1 MQELVTAEQ
10 IRKYEADLIEKNE
23 SGFSLILMEKAGL
36 GLASIIKDFK
46 EPYLIICGKGN
57 NGGDGLV
64 AARYLYDQGKKVF
77 IILTTEEHLLS
88 SDAKT
93 NFNKIKDTIQCL
105 KIQNINNEELYN
117 LINNSNT
124 IVDCLLGTGV
134 NKPLP
139 DLFNW
144 IIKTVNN
151 SKKDIVACDIPT
163 GLDPDTGN
171 VGLCTIKATTTV
183 TFAYPKIGL
192 MLYPGKKYVGKIEVV
207 DIGLPHINSDYLLLD
222 DDFICSNLPQRQNDS
237 NKGTFGKTLLVCGSS
252 KYPGAALLASKAA
265 SSIGSGLTALSSV
278 KEVFEQITPAIP
290 EVIHVDFS
298 IEEII
303 QESIKSQ
310 TLVIGPGLTCT
321 KEIEKLVVG
330 LIERVNIPIV
340 LDADGI
346 NVLVG
351 NKSLI
356 QNCRNQIILTPHPK
370 ELARLL
376 GISTNEV
383 LENKIKIAI
392 NTACDLGCTLILKG
406 PGTIIATKN
415 KKIYI
420 SPFANAALAKGG
432 TGDVLA
438 GFIGGLIAQGLIP
451 DIASCVGVYLH
462 GQAGE
467 LVAGD
472 KTAFSLLPQDLITYL
487 PQVLKIYS

>member
-1 MQELVTAEQ
+1 MQQLVTAEQ
-10 IRKYEADLIEKNE
+10 IRKYEASFIEKNGN
-23 SGFSLILMEKAGL
+23 GFSLNLMEKAGL
-36 GLASIIKDFK
+36 GLANVIKDFK

-64 AARYLYDQGKKVF
+64 AARYLHAQSKKVF

-88 SDAKT
+88 NDAKI
-93 NFNKIKDTIQCL
+93 NFNKIKDTIQHL
-105 KIQNINNEELYN
+105 KIQNINDEELYK
-117 LINNSNT
+117 LINDSNT

-171 VGLCTIKATTTV
+171 VGLCTIKAKTTV

-192 MLYPGKKYVGKIEVV
+192 MIYPGKKYAGSVKVI
-207 DIGLPHINSDYLLLD
+207 DIGLPQINSDCFLLD
-222 DDFICSNLPQRQNDS
+222 DDFICSNLPRRQDDS

-252 KYPGAALLASKAA
+252 KYPGAALLASRAA

-290 EVIHVDFS
+290 EVTHVDFS

-303 QESIKSQ
+303 QESVKSQ
-310 TLVIGPGLTCT
+310 ALVIGPGLTCT
-321 KEIEKLVVG
+321 KEIEELVVS
-330 LIERVNIPIV
+330 LIKGVNIPIV

-346 NVLVG
+346 NVLAG
-351 NKSLI
+351 KKSLI
-356 QNCRNQIILTPHPK
+356 QDCRNQIVLTPHPK

-376 GISTNEV
+376 GISTNEI
-383 LENKIKIAI
+383 LDNKIKIAI

-406 PGTIIATKN
+406 PGTIIATKD
-415 KKIYI
+415 KKMYI

-438 GFIGGLIAQGLIP
+438 GFIGGLIAQGLMP
-451 DIASCVGVYLH
+451 DVASCVGVYLH

-467 LVAGD
+467 LVSRD
-472 KTAFSLLPQDLITYL
+472 KTVFSLLPQDLITYL
-487 PQVLKIYS
+487 PQVLKTYS